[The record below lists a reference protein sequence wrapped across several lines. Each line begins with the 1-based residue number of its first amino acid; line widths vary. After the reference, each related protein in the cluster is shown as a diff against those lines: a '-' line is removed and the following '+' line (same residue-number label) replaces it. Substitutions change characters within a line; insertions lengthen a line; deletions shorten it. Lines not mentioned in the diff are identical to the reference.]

1 MRYEFWDSSALV
13 DKGSKA
19 NVPDTQTATF
29 DFGDL
34 DIVWEHRTWGQEA
47 DPNYPWGATIYGDKG
62 TLKLSVYSY
71 DFIPL
76 GGGTPIHKDVVYELE
91 QYPEDKTEKDL
102 ERHVAPASRRHML
115 DFLAAIQSRGKPVAD
130 IEEGH
135 ISTASCI
142 LANLALQLGR
152 TLTWD
157 AENGRVRDDEE
168 ANRLLRRPYRQPW
181 VHPDVE
187 TV

>member
-1 MRYEFWDSSALV
+1 LHFRKVASARSRAKPT
-13 DKGSKA
+13 DPWRRRGTDPS
-19 NVPDTQTATF
+19 
-29 DFGDL
+29 
-34 DIVWEHRTWGQEA
+34 RTRLS
-47 DPNYPWGATIYGDKG
+47 PTKP
-62 TLKLSVYSY
+62 SVYSY

-76 GGGTPIHKDVVYELE
+76 GGGSPIHKDVVCELE
-91 QYPEDKTEKDL
+91 QYPEDKTETDL
-102 ERHVAPASRRHML
+102 ERHVAPAIRRHML

-157 AENGRVRDDEE
+157 AEKGRVRDDDE

-181 VHPDVE
+181 IHPEVE
-187 TV
+187 TA